1 MKRESCI
8 DATFTYWL
16 LRNLILI
23 TAQLLHTVT
32 VLVFVIRVD
41 GFLLL
46 HLLSSGTKVVCDDN
60 NYFLTILVTVF

>member
-8 DATFTYWL
+8 DATFAYWL

-23 TAQLLHTVT
+23 TTQLLRTVT

-41 GFLLL
+41 GFL
-46 HLLSSGTKVVCDDN
+46 
-60 NYFLTILVTVF
+60 